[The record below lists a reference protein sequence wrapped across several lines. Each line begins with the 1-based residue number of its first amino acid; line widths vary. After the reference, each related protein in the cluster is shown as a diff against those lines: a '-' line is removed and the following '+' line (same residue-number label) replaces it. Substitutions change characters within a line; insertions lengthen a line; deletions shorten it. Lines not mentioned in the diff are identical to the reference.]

1 MLDREGYRP
10 NVGIILANPL
20 KQVYWGKR
28 PRQHSWQ
35 FPQGGINRG
44 ETPKE
49 AMLREL
55 WEELGLT
62 PDKVKIINSTKDW
75 IRYDVPERWVRR
87 DLRGIYR
94 GQKQIWFLLEL
105 TGKNIDID
113 INATNHPEFEAWR
126 WNNYWVPL
134 RDVIEFKRE
143 VYKKVLLEFAPSL
156 FTSQRDLTPP
166 ENWGKVEGTSRFR
179 R

>member
-35 FPQGGINRG
+35 FPQGGIDRG
-44 ETPKE
+44 ETPE
-49 AMLREL
+49 Q
-55 WEELGLT
+55 
-62 PDKVKIINSTKDW
+62 
-75 IRYDVPERWVRR
+75 
-87 DLRGIYR
+87 GIYR

-134 RDVIEFKRE
+134 RDVIEFKRD

-156 FTSQRDLTPP
+156 FTSHRDLTPP
-166 ENWGKVEGTSRFR
+166 ENWGKVESTSRFR

>member
-1 MLDREGYRP
+1 MLDKEGYRP
-10 NVGIILANPL
+10 NVGIILVNPL

-28 PRQHSWQ
+28 IHQHSWQ

-49 AMLREL
+49 AMFREL

-62 PDKVKIINSTKDW
+62 SDKVKILGNTAGW
-75 IRYDVPERWVRR
+75 LRYNVPERWIRR
-87 DLRGIYR
+87 DLRGIYK

-105 TGKNIDID
+105 TGKNLDID
-113 INATNHPEFEAWR
+113 LNVTNHPEFEAWR
-126 WNNYWVPL
+126 WNDYWVPL

-143 VYKKVLLEFAPSL
+143 VYKEALLELAPL
-156 FTSQRDLTPP
+156 IFNTKKALTPP
-166 ENWGKVEGTSRFR
+166 EGWGKTEGLGHFR